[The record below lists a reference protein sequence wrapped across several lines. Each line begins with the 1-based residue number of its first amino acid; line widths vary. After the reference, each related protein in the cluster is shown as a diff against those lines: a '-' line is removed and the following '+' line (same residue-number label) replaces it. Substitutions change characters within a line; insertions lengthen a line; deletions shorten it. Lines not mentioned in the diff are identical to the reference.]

1 MDEDR
6 DNISTI
12 EMVARPDVKGELL
25 LALLTTVTVLVV
37 HWQVK
42 ALTRQRLLFA
52 SLASSA
58 FFLYLDPHHGTN
70 TTCALVSS
78 HLMAGAVA
86 PRTHQLF
93 GHGDLA
99 AARTMVTAIL
109 AMVLLDVVDPPA
121 VSPSL
126 GFALG
131 TRAGA

>member
-1 MDEDR
+1 ME
-6 DNISTI
+6 
-12 EMVARPDVKGELL
+12 
-25 LALLTTVTVLVV
+25 AL
-37 HWQVK
+37 
-42 ALTRQRLLFA
+42 RQRLLFA

-78 HLMAGAVA
+78 HLRAGAAA

-109 AMVLLDVVDPPA
+109 AMVLLDVVHPPA
-121 VSPSL
+121 VSTSL